1 MLRPVLVLFL
11 LLGLACGPA
20 STRQHARIEQKI
32 DRVDEKIDRMMVLQ
46 EATREGIEELV
57 ALARRQGTGEITL
70 FFPWNS
76 DSITRGSAQYRR
88 LVTFLDRLAFESR
101 GRTVRLVSV
110 GSAGDW
116 WRSDWNDGLSARRA
130 EAPRWIVKQHLLYVP
145 HTWSEVYGIG
155 AREAPAEHLGR
166 TWRHVRIIAVY
177 DDAQLP
183 ALPARPSP

>member
-1 MLRPVLVLFL
+1 MRPVLALFL

-20 STRQHARIEQKI
+20 SMRQHARMERKI
-32 DRVDEKIDRMMVLQ
+32 DRVDDKVDRLLHLQ
-46 EATREGIEELV
+46 ESSLAGIDELV
-57 ALARRQGTGEITL
+57 SLARRQGTGEITL

-76 DSITRGSAQYRR
+76 DDITRGSPQYQR
-88 LVTFLDRLAFESR
+88 LTAYLDRLAFESR
-101 GRTVRLVSV
+101 GRTIRLVAV

-130 EAPRWIVKQHLLYVP
+130 EAPRWIVKQHLLYIP
-145 HTWSEVYGIG
+145 HTWSAVYGIG

-166 TWRHVRIIAVY
+166 TWRHVRVIAVY